1 MTRAEARA
9 RAEAL
14 GAIVTDNVSKRTD
27 YVVVGEDPGSKARRA
42 QELGIRILSE
52 AEWLALAGGGG
63 EAG

>member
-1 MTRAEARA
+1 
-9 RAEAL
+9 
-14 GAIVTDNVSKRTD
+14 
-27 YVVVGEDPGSKARRA
+27 VVVGEDPGSKARRA